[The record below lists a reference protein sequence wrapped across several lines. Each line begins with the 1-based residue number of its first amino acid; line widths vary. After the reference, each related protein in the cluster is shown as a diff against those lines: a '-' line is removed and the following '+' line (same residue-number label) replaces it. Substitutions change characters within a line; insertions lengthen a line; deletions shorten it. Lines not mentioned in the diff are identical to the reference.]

1 MNPSPG
7 LSQNTYPIFE
17 APLFDQRL
25 AETTSTH
32 NLHQSL
38 QSGSISYPSWKF
50 GAVQIGA
57 KAYPVLADPFENVLE
72 VIDHQFNGR
81 VCIPATVGAQEVR
94 SKVDADDATGFT
106 DSGQL
111 LIGKISGMRAQSMR
125 VGMRGDEGRFADSGN
140 VPEAAFVKM
149 RQIDQNFQSVAG
161 ADQLPTEFRQTGPRV
176 GRRGTAERHAMP
188 EHIRPAPN
196 GAKRAKSG
204 LIQHV
209 EDLEILID
217 CFRALDVKDRCQHA
231 FLQAFSDIIDIAAD
245 ENAAPRLPLDTEKK
259 RHHAE
264 DNPLRLRQFNGM
276 RRQGIAIAILRQ
288 SVAIATNCPIS

>member
-38 QSGSISYPSWKF
+38 QSASISYPSWNF

-57 KAYPVLADPFENVLE
+57 KADPVLTNLLENVLD
-72 VIDHQFNGR
+72 VIDHQFSGR
-81 VCIPATVGAQEVR
+81 VCIPATIGAQEVR
-94 SKVDADDATGFT
+94 SKVDADNATGFT

-111 LIGKISGMRAQSMR
+111 LIGKIAGMRAQSMR
-125 VGMRGDEGRFADSGN
+125 VGMRCDERRVADSGN

-149 RQIDQNFQSVAG
+149 RQIDQNFQSVAS
-161 ADQLPTEFRQTGPRV
+161 ADQLSSEIRQTGPRV

-188 EHIRPAPN
+188 ERIRPAPN
-196 GAKRAKSG
+196 GAERAKSG
-204 LIQHV
+204 LMQRV

-217 CFRALDVKDRCQHA
+217 YFRALDVKDRCQHA
-231 FLQAFSDIIDIAAD
+231 FLQALSDIVDIAAD
-245 ENAAPRLPLDTEKK
+245 ENTAPRLPLDTKKK

-264 DNPLRLRQFNGM
+264 DNPLHLRQVNGM

-288 SVAIATNCPIS
+288 RCPIS

>member
-72 VIDHQFNGR
+72 VIDHQFSGR

-94 SKVDADDATGFT
+94 SKVDADNATGFT

-111 LIGKISGMRAQSMR
+111 LIGKIAGMRAQSMR
-125 VGMRGDEGRFADSGN
+125 VGMRCDERRVADSGN
-140 VPEAAFVKM
+140 VPESGSLRCDRSIKVFNRLQARISSLPRSVRPGPVSGEEGQRNGTPCPNAFG
-149 RQIDQNFQSVAG
+149 R
-161 ADQLPTEFRQTGPRV
+161 LQTGPR
-176 GRRGTAERHAMP
+176 ERS
-188 EHIRPAPN
+188 PASCSTS
-196 GAKRAKSG
+196 R
-204 LIQHV
+204 
-209 EDLEILID
+209 
-217 CFRALDVKDRCQHA
+217 
-231 FLQAFSDIIDIAAD
+231 
-245 ENAAPRLPLDTEKK
+245 
-259 RHHAE
+259 
-264 DNPLRLRQFNGM
+264 
-276 RRQGIAIAILRQ
+276 
-288 SVAIATNCPIS
+288 ISKF